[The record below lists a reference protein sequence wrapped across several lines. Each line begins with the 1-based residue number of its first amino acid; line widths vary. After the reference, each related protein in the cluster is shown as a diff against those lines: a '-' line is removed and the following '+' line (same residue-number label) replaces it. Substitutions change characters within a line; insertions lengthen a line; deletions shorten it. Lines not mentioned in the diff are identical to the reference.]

1 MEKRALIAIVISFVI
16 LVGWS
21 YLFPPAK
28 PPAEPLPAATPAT
41 TVSESLQRPVASDV
55 EQEEPPEALP
65 SDEPIVAAAAEEA
78 IVIANGLY
86 EVTLS
91 NRGAGARSW
100 KLLAYTTSEGRPL
113 ELIPPYV
120 EQHTA
125 FLEIELDSPELGR
138 ALSEALYTVERER
151 LFSDGERG
159 PGEKVTFTWSDG
171 RGLQASKSFAFRDGE
186 YLVGV
191 ELEVHDRGRRL
202 PARLSLGPGFAAQD
216 ASEGRSRYAYN
227 GQIVWNLGGNVSRL
241 PKRKLDE
248 GHAIEGPLRWAG
260 LEDQY
265 FAALVIPSQAPS
277 QLAWS
282 SLALTPR
289 PDAQSGE
296 DGADLEAAAEPLL
309 SVSVP
314 PAGALLYVGPKKY
327 TLLRSSGQEL
337 EKVVW
342 FSSQGW
348 LRPIVKAIFLA
359 LIWIHDN
366 VAANYG
372 LAIILATVVL
382 RLLLFPIN
390 QYSMV
395 KMKKSQL
402 QMQHL
407 QPKIKGI
414 KAKYKK
420 SKDAQSRAKMNQ
432 ETMEL
437 YKREGINPMGGMAGC
452 LPLFAQFPILIGFY
466 NMLTVAV
473 ELRGA
478 PFFGWIQDLS
488 LKDPYWITP
497 LLMGVTMF
505 VQQRLAMSK
514 IKDPQQLQQQRF
526 MMFMPFMFTFICLQ
540 MPAGLVL
547 YWFINNLLGIGQQWL
562 VNRQT
567 SKLEAPA
574 RKA

>member
-1 MEKRALIAIVISFVI
+1 MEKRALIAIVISFLI
-16 LVGWS
+16 LLGWS

-28 PPAEPLPAATPAT
+28 PPAEPLPAPTPAAAVAEAAPT
-41 TVSESLQRPVASDV
+41 SAESAVAPEGPDG
-55 EQEEPPEALP
+55 EEPA
-65 SDEPIVAAAAEEA
+65 VAPAVEAAAEEELF
-78 IVIANGLY
+78 ITNGLF

-91 NRGAGARSW
+91 NRGGVAHSW
-100 KLLAYTTSEGRPL
+100 KLLAYTTSDARPL
-113 ELIPPYV
+113 ELIPPYL
-120 EQHTA
+120 EQRADFLATDLDAPEQTTA
-125 FLEIELDSPELGR
+125 LR
-138 ALSEALYTVERER
+138 EALYTVEREQ
-151 LFSDGERG
+151 LFSDGEHG

-171 RGLQASKSFAFRDGE
+171 RGLRAAKSFSFREGE

-191 ELEVHDRGRRL
+191 ELEVSDGGRRL
-202 PARLSLGPGFAAQD
+202 PASLAIGPGFAAQD

-227 GQIVWNLGGNVSRL
+227 GQVVWNLGGEVSRL
-241 PKRKLDE
+241 PKRKLGE
-248 GHAIEGPLRWAG
+248 AHEIAGQLRWGG

-265 FAALVIPSQAPS
+265 FAALVLPSQAPGR
-277 QLAWS
+277 LAWS
-282 SLALTPR
+282 AQQLTPIT
-289 PDAQSGE
+289 DTQS
-296 DGADLEAAAEPLL
+296 DEAPKAPKPAAEAL
-309 SVSVP
+309 VSVEVP
-314 PAGALLYVGPKKY
+314 QAGALLYIGPKQY
-327 TLLRSSGQEL
+327 QLLRDTGYEL
-337 EKVVW
+337 DKVVW

-366 VAANYG
+366 VTANYG
-372 LAIILATVVL
+372 LAIILATLVL

-407 QPKIKGI
+407 QPKIKSI

-432 ETMEL
+432 DMMEL
-437 YKREGINPMGGMAGC
+437 YKQEGINPMGGMAVC

-505 VQQRLAMSK
+505 VQQRLAMTK

-540 MPAGLVL
+540 MPSGLVL

-567 SKLEAPA
+567 SRIEAPA